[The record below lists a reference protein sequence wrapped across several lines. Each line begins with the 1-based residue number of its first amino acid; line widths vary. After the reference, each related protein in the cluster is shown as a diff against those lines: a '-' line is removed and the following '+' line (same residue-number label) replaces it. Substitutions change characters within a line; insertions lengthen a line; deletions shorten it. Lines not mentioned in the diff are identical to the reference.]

1 MAAFLVSYRD
11 MTLSMTAGKNWFR
24 KAALK
29 GSFAIWL
36 ARGAATLTACAC
48 LFGFAGAASS
58 CFVYVGTYTT
68 AQSKGI
74 YMFKFDTA
82 SGESSAPVL
91 AAEARNAS
99 FLALSPDGRFLYAV
113 SETDRFDGQPGGAVS
128 AYAVD
133 SKTGSLTLLNR
144 VGTRGA
150 GPCHLAVDP
159 SGKCVVAANYGGGSV
174 AAFPVRPDGS
184 LGESKSFIQHKG
196 KSVNPRRQ
204 EGPHAHGATFDSE
217 GRFVFVPDLGLDQ
230 VLIYRVNAVEG
241 SIMPHDPPFVSVAAG
256 SGPRH
261 LAFHPNGRF
270 AYVIN
275 ELANTVA
282 VFEYDNAKGVLKHLQ
297 TASTLPDGYA
307 GDNTT
312 AEIEVDPQGR
322 FVIASNRGHDSLA
335 VFAVGSDGTLSLRG
349 HTSTQGKTPR
359 NFAIDPSGHWIWVGN
374 QNSNSLVLFS
384 FRPETGA
391 LEPAGR
397 TINIGAPV
405 CVKYMISKD

>member
-1 MAAFLVSYRD
+1 
-11 MTLSMTAGKNWFR
+11 MTLSTTSGKNR
-24 KAALK
+24 LETTVPK
-29 GSFAIWL
+29 GSVAISL
-36 ARGAATLTACAC
+36 ARVAAALTACAC
-48 LFGFAGAASS
+48 LFGAAAVASS
-58 CFVYVGTYTT
+58 CFVYVGTYST

-82 SGESSAPVL
+82 SGDSSAPVL
-91 AAEARNAS
+91 AAETRNAS

-113 SETDRFDGQPGGAVS
+113 NETDKFDGQPGGAVN

-144 VGTRGA
+144 VGTRGS

-159 SGKCVVAANYGGGSV
+159 SGKCLVVANYGGGSV
-174 AAFPVRPDGS
+174 AAFPVRSDGS
-184 LGESKSFIQHKG
+184 LGEAKSFIQHKG

-204 EGPHAHGATFDSE
+204 EGPHAHGATFDFD

-230 VLIYRVNAVEG
+230 ILIYRVNAAEG

-261 LAFHPNGRF
+261 FVFHPNGKF

-275 ELANTVA
+275 ELANTVG
-282 VFEYDNAKGVLKHLQ
+282 VFEYDSANGVLRHRQ
-297 TASTLPDGYA
+297 TVSTLPDGYV
-307 GDNTT
+307 GENTT

-349 HTSTQGKTPR
+349 HASTQGKTPR
-359 NFAIDPSGHWIWVGN
+359 HFAIDPCGHWIWVGN
-374 QNSNSLVLFS
+374 QNSNSLVLFR

-391 LEPAGR
+391 LEPANR
-397 TINIGAPV
+397 TITIGAPV
-405 CVKYMISKD
+405 CVKYMLQKD

>member
-1 MAAFLVSYRD
+1 
-11 MTLSMTAGKNWFR
+11 MTLSTRAGMNWIG
-24 KAALK
+24 KTALK
-29 GSFAIWL
+29 GSLAIWL
-36 ARGAATLTACAC
+36 ARGAAALTACAC
-48 LFGFAGAASS
+48 LLGSAEAASS

-91 AAEARNAS
+91 AAETRNAS

-113 SETDRFDGQPGGAVS
+113 NETDRFDGQPSGSVN

-144 VGTRGA
+144 VGTRGT

-159 SGKCVVAANYGGGSV
+159 SGKCLVAANYGGGSV
-174 AAFPVRPDGS
+174 AAFPVRPDGT
-184 LGESKSFIQHKG
+184 LGEAKSFIQHKG

-230 VLIYRVNAVEG
+230 ILIYRVNAAEG

-261 LAFHPNGRF
+261 LVFHPNGRF

-312 AEIEVDPQGR
+312 
-322 FVIASNRGHDSLA
+322 
-335 VFAVGSDGTLSLRG
+335 
-349 HTSTQGKTPR
+349 
-359 NFAIDPSGHWIWVGN
+359 
-374 QNSNSLVLFS
+374 
-384 FRPETGA
+384 
-391 LEPAGR
+391 
-397 TINIGAPV
+397 
-405 CVKYMISKD
+405 

>member
-1 MAAFLVSYRD
+1 MAVFLVSYRH
-11 MTLSMTAGKNWFR
+11 MTLSTTAGKNWFGR
-24 KAALK
+24 TALK
-29 GSFAIWL
+29 GSLAIWL
-36 ARGAATLTACAC
+36 AIGAATLTACAY
-48 LFGFAGAASS
+48 LLGSAEAASS

-74 YMFKFDTA
+74 YMFKFDPA

-99 FLALSPDGRFLYAV
+99 FLALSPNGRFLYAV
-113 SETDRFDGQPGGAVS
+113 NETDRFDGQPGGAVT

-133 SKTGSLTLLNR
+133 SRTGSLTLLNR

-150 GPCHLAVDP
+150 GPCHLAVNP
-159 SGKCVVAANYGGGSV
+159 SGKCLVAANYGGGSV
-174 AAFPVRPDGS
+174 AAFPVRSDGT
-184 LGESKSFIQHKG
+184 LGEARSFIQHKG

-204 EGPHAHGATFDSE
+204 EGPHAHGVTFDSD

-230 VLIYRVNAVEG
+230 IVIYRVNAAEG
-241 SIMPHDPPFVSVAAG
+241 SIVPHDPPFVAVAPG

-261 LAFHPNGRF
+261 FVFHPKARL
-270 AYVIN
+270 AYAVN
-275 ELANTVA
+275 ELANTVG
-282 VFEYDNAKGVLKHLQ
+282 VFKYDNAQGVLRHRQ
-297 TASTLPDGYA
+297 TVSTLPDGYA

-335 VFAVGSDGTLSLRG
+335 VFAVGGDGTLSLRG

-359 NFAIDPSGHWIWVGN
+359 NFAFDPSGRWIWVAN
-374 QNSNSLVLFS
+374 QNSNSLVLFR
-384 FRPETGA
+384 FAPETGT
-391 LEPAGR
+391 LELAGR

-405 CVKYMISKD
+405 CVKYMLSKD